1 MRRGDK
7 VGKLPG
13 SCLSPMRFRQ
23 FLTLCIIGLQQS
35 GEPSE
40 ADFAAMR
47 ARTDAA
53 KASGSSGRTRAMWMA
68 SCITQDV
75 TNHTVA
81 LDIPTPPYSGQVDA
95 VCRMTAAVSG
105 FYVP

>member
-13 SCLSPMRFRQ
+13 SCLSPMMFRQ

-53 KASGSSGRTRAMWMA
+53 KASGSSGRTRAVWMGLA
-68 SCITQDV
+68 VHRMSQIILWIE
-75 TNHTVA
+75 N
-81 LDIPTPPYSGQVDA
+81 PYFPYSGHDDA
-95 VCRMTAAVSG
+95 VCRMTSAVSG